1 MLFKLGW
8 SAVDGHVLLPDR
20 PGCPI
25 QATVQSMFAAA
36 DANHDGQ
43 VSFDEFMALVSAA
56 KRHEPTLPAPQ
67 HGRAIR
73 LRSVYRTRKRSFLPA
88 CPTVAHPRR
97 PAQFGAASAH
107 EAAS

>member
-67 HGRAIR
+67 HGRATGSGSETSR
-73 LRSVYRTRKRSFLPA
+73 ALE
-88 CPTVAHPRR
+88 
-97 PAQFGAASAH
+97 QGQ
-107 EAAS
+107 